1 MTSPDSSGVTFQID
15 GTVFGRDMDTLGGRF
30 NLRIGLQYTVYTKF
44 DGAASNYD
52 GLGRNAANNN
62 TLRLFVWTA
71 L

>member
-1 MTSPDSSGVTFQID
+1 MS
-15 GTVFGRDMDTLGGRF
+15 MLGGRF
-30 NLRIGLQYTVYTKF
+30 NLRAGLQYTLYTKF

-52 GLGRNAANNN
+52 GFGRSASDNN